1 MKRILAT
8 TFAAAAPLS
17 ALLWLSGAV
26 PPHLAI
32 AGVALLVFFVT
43 LAGFLALRALRLAD
57 MPASAAWVAGVF
69 TSALAVYALVA
80 WGGLLAQTAF
90 ALWASALVACA
101 LVVPEPDTAVRQLDW
116 PEFAGLALCA
126 LFTLMWCHRIAQAPA
141 ELARDG
147 RLFAWIDYFVH
158 GGIISQLGDPLAV
171 RGSVFLADHPLLLYH
186 YASYMLPAALAGLL
200 DQPGFALA
208 TSFWLPMGVFTM
220 CAGAHALGT
229 ALAGRTGALASVAV
243 LTLLPDASTY
253 GLRNG
258 FLSFHFHMV
267 VTPGTD
273 YVTGVFLLCVAV
285 LGRWIPGTSARPLLG
300 SAALAVGALW
310 FRIQVFAAGFPAWL
324 ATAAL
329 ATPAVRRRRLLFWS
343 CAALAFLLFVIA
355 FYAAVDAELALPVF
369 LEVVHDRQEP
379 TAYSGLYL
387 GLRDVGGGLPAIAL
401 GILLMYCASLGAFV
415 GLYPL
420 ALWLARRARA
430 LRPLDAFPAFAIAA
444 YLAVMLTA
452 PIDKHCDSTEFTVRP
467 FVLVYAVV
475 AVWTVC
481 LLCRVF
487 ELRWPQRASDAWR
500 AVLAASL
507 LATPVLWQETFA
519 MGLPSF
525 EWGWGYFTKIE
536 PGLAQAA
543 RYLREHGRP
552 GQIFAVRGLRLK
564 WAVTD
569 PAVQLVSLSGMPAYL
584 SYTSAH
590 MIEAAD
596 REKVALHRYAELARL
611 DRMPSA
617 NAALGQLR
625 RLGVAWYVVTRG
637 TGPPWDRDRRLAA
650 FVERNVAIYAV
661 PGR

>member
-220 CAGAHALGT
+220 CAGAHALGD
-229 ALAGRTGALASVAV
+229 ALAGTTGALASVAV

-267 VTPGTD
+267 VTPGAD
-273 YVTGVFLLCVAV
+273 YVIGLFFLCAAL
-285 LGRWIPGTSARPLLG
+285 LSRWQPGTSARPLLG
-300 SAALAVGALW
+300 SAALAFGALW
-310 FRIQVFAAGFPAWL
+310 FRIQVFALGFPAWL
-324 ATAAL
+324 ATAAF
-329 ATPAVRRRRLLFWS
+329 ATRVVRARWRLFVGG
-343 CAALAFLLFVIA
+343 AALVFILFVIG
-355 FYAAVDAELALPVF
+355 FYAATDAEFALPVF
-369 LEVVHDRQEP
+369 LEVVHDRLEP

-387 GLRDVGGGLPAIAL
+387 PLRDRDLLAIPV
-401 GILLMYCASLGAFV
+401 GILLMYVASLGVFV
-415 GLYPL
+415 VLYPC
-420 ALWLARRARA
+420 ALWLAQRARA
-430 LRPLDAFPAFAIAA
+430 LKSIDVFASSVVAT
-444 YLAVMLTA
+444 YLLVMLTA
-452 PIDKHCDSTEFTVRP
+452 PIDKYRDSTEFTVRP
-467 FVLVYAVV
+467 FMLVYATV

-481 LLCRVF
+481 LLVRALL
-487 ELRWPQRASDAWR
+487 LRWPQRASDAR
-500 AVLAASL
+500 RSVLAVSL
-507 LATPVLWQETFA
+507 LITPVL
-519 MGLPSF
+519 
-525 EWGWGYFTKIE
+525 
-536 PGLAQAA
+536 
-543 RYLREHGRP
+543 
-552 GQIFAVRGLRLK
+552 
-564 WAVTD
+564 
-569 PAVQLVSLSGMPAYL
+569 
-584 SYTSAH
+584 
-590 MIEAAD
+590 
-596 REKVALHRYAELARL
+596 
-611 DRMPSA
+611 
-617 NAALGQLR
+617 
-625 RLGVAWYVVTRG
+625 
-637 TGPPWDRDRRLAA
+637 
-650 FVERNVAIYAV
+650 
-661 PGR
+661 